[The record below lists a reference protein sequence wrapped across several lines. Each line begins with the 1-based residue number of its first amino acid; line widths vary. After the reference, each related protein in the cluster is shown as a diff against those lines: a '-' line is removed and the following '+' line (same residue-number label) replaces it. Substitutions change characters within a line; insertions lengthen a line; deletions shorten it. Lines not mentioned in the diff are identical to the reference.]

1 MARNYKRDQKGR
13 FSSTGGG
20 GKLGKSAKNIAART
34 KYKEAA
40 SKLRETEKIFGGK
53 SSAFAK
59 RSIAGAKSGLTRVTK
74 NLHGGTKGNVGRN
87 TADTMS
93 SARQSLAGMFKT
105 SRARKLG
112 SAQNAPAP
120 ASRRTDKPK
129 AKAKPKPAVKPK
141 ATAKPKAVAK
151 PKTPRGLDGPQRR
164 TKASKI
170 AVADA
175 NARLDAGRRLRG
187 AGKNPTARAERNLE
201 RGMTG
206 SGRKARK
213 TEATAKRAIDF
224 MASQGTL
231 GKRGKR
237 RS

>member
-1 MARNYKRDQKGR
+1 MARNYQRDSKGR
-13 FSSTGGG
+13 FSGTGGS
-20 GKLGKSAKNIAART
+20 GKIGKSAKNVKARA

-53 SSAFAK
+53 SSAVAK

-74 NLHGGTKGNVGRN
+74 NLRGGM
-87 TADTMS
+87 A
-93 SARQSLAGMFKT
+93 
-105 SRARKLG
+105 
-112 SAQNAPAP
+112 
-120 ASRRTDKPK
+120 
-129 AKAKPKPAVKPK
+129 AKAGSPKPAQPKAAASTPKPK
-141 ATAKPKAVAK
+141 TKPAAKPKAAAK
-151 PKTPRGLDGPQRR
+151 PKTPRGMDGPQRR
-164 TKASKI
+164 TKASTI
-170 AVADA
+170 AAADA

-201 RGMTG
+201 RGMVGT
-206 SGRKARK
+206 GRKARK

-224 MASQGTL
+224 MATQGTL